1 LDSTSPPKDNRDL
14 VQHRANFEKLTKEYD
29 AVVSRNNAKLKALN
43 DSWAERE
50 ERIEKERAY
59 EKTRALAKVKALEDL
74 SKPSPQVI
82 DSYTR
87 KAFEPSQKAQ
97 PKPTSQTASTAPTVQ
112 RKQNAFQRFY
122 NNVFSDNSPKVVKAL
137 PAQGYEA
144 YNAKLNAIERIAK
157 NTPAVQPKAPVLSEY
172 ELRKVRENEVRE
184 AKKRDLE
191 RAHSF
196 CLANKTRE
204 IDELGIPYVGSDK
217 VTDLKPGQR
226 INIPVQKISPKMPK
240 EQEIRQYK
248 IEVKSPRFLDKKS
261 NKLPDRT
268 GKKTET
274 PNQPL
279 RDYANYSTSEGVGSD
294 TSKGNLENAKRA
306 FSRAGQNLVDA
317 FTASSFN
324 PERKQIG
331 YKHSTDDFVSY
342 SKNWFNSIKDTVDP
356 DSEVYNEQGIPARII
371 GFPTAIVGGALELPF
386 EVLSFSFANI
396 SDNTLEHLVLGFPDE
411 LAEGFAQTINSPGNL
426 VSKKGFGYHLRRA
439 YSSTIRFFKNVFTG
453 KGFRNSLSAKK
464 AFAQKGRLASLESA
478 FNTAAIG
485 AGAAGVSFL
494 NSDSVGFDVFNPVAP
509 VVPPVVPGAGVS
521 GGRGGKIPGR

>member
-1 LDSTSPPKDNRDL
+1 
-14 VQHRANFEKLTKEYD
+14 LTKEYD

-50 ERIEKERAY
+50 ERIEKERIEKERAY
-59 EKTRALAKVKALEDL
+59 EKTRALAKVKVWEDL

-97 PKPTSQTASTAPTVQ
+97 PSQTAPALQTAQPNSHSIVRAPTAPK
-112 RKQNAFQRFY
+112 KQNAFQRFY
-122 NNVFSDNSPKVVKAL
+122 NNLFSNNSPKVVKAL
-137 PAQGYEA
+137 PAPGYEE
-144 YNAKLNAIERIAK
+144 YNARLNSPNKDI
-157 NTPAVQPKAPVLSEY
+157 PKEAPVLSEY